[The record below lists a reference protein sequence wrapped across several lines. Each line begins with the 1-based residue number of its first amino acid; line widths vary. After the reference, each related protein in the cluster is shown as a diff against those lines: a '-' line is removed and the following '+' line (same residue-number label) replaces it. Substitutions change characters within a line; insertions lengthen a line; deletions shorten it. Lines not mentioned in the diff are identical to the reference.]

1 MDYYKK
7 ALQWKDKILKGK
19 GDDLELLY
27 KDDLGNWMLGGKFPS
42 QVIDCLYFCMLD
54 SGKRVVEISWKE
66 GDEHL
71 KTQVGIIVIKDTKKL
86 IFVNVDDKGYGFGYK
101 DTEKNQGFVLYMRIK
116 TAARLMWAD
125 SGSDVVKCAMEVSNS
140 SDKVTELDY
149 LLEFIKGNN
158 ENQESN
164 TTDARG
170 DEK

>member
-1 MDYYKK
+1 MDYCKK

-27 KDDLGNWMLGGKFPS
+27 KDDLGNWMLGGKFLS
-42 QVIDCLYFCMLD
+42 YIDCLYFCMLD
-54 SGKRVVEISWKE
+54 SGNRVVEISWKE

-71 KTQVGIIVIKDTKKL
+71 KTPVGIIVIKDKKKL
-86 IFVNVDDKGYGFGYK
+86 IFVNADDKGHGFGYK
-101 DTEKNQGFVLYMRIK
+101 DTEKDQGFVLYMRIK

-125 SGSDVVKCAMEVSNS
+125 SGSNVVKCAMEVSNRL
-140 SDKVTELDY
+140 DKATELDY

-158 ENQESN
+158 ETQKSN
-164 TTDARG
+164 ATDARG